1 MGQFAV
7 RVTKTND
14 DTRPDYDNDETTQN
28 SQIKWHFGRKGTT
41 GRCRCCLL
49 MMPPPC
55 RYRIRC
61 SGCLFGSKAGATG
74 QSRLLPY
81 GRDRRFATNRLVTV
95 QSAYPCFLSLCKLP
109 FGAVRAVSLGMVKT
123 FLSHTYLRHRCRPPP
138 LSSLSSMCTV
148 LFVHN
153 QSDKYKH
160 ETHRDAHTHDH
171 HQQPREKYLP
181 EQTTI
186 QQ

>member
-14 DTRPDYDNDETTQN
+14 DTRPDYDNDKTTQQN
-28 SQIKWHFGRKGTT
+28 SQVKWHFGRKGTT

-74 QSRLLPY
+74 QSRLPPY

-95 QSAYPCFLSLCKLP
+95 QPYLLGLFVRYRLEWLKLSCLTLICVTA
-109 FGAVRAVSLGMVKT
+109 AVLL
-123 FLSHTYLRHRCRPPP
+123 LSRHYRQCAQFHSSVISPTSTNTKPIETRT
-138 LSSLSSMCTV
+138 LTTTTNNHAKSLSPNKQQYNNSHV
-148 LFVHN
+148 I
-153 QSDKYKH
+153 H
-160 ETHRDAHTHDH
+160 E
-171 HQQPREKYLP
+171 L
-181 EQTTI
+181 
-186 QQ
+186 